1 MVVVGWA
8 WKMSARKAGQ
18 QQSSSTP
25 ITVNASQ
32 TALVLAPEAV
42 SLHKSGIEFFS
53 HTPFP
58 QWVEMT
64 VAMQS
69 PHGAGVV
76 NCSGV
81 VVNCMGNKHAGY
93 HVSMVFTSLTKQAE
107 ARLQSMMSLR
117 A

>member
-1 MVVVGWA
+1 
-8 WKMSARKAGQ
+8 MSARKAGQ
-18 QQSSSTP
+18 QQGSSTP
-25 ITVNASQ
+25 ITVKSSQ
-32 TALVLAPEAV
+32 TTLVLTPEAV

-53 HTPFP
+53 QTSFP

-64 VAMQS
+64 VALQS
-69 PHGAGVV
+69 PHSAGTV

-107 ARLQSMMSLR
+107 SRLHSMLFTR
-117 A
+117 AS

>member
-1 MVVVGWA
+1 
-8 WKMSARKAGQ
+8 
-18 QQSSSTP
+18 
-25 ITVNASQ
+25 
-32 TALVLAPEAV
+32 LVLAPEAV

-53 HTPFP
+53 QTPFP

-64 VAMQS
+64 VALQS
-69 PHGAGVV
+69 PHSHGAV

-107 ARLQSMMSLR
+107 SRLQNMLFTR
-117 A
+117 AS